1 MMTSTFKTITN
12 RLLSISTAFEP
23 GLKTAKRVPLLS
35 DTHFLPSKSTI
46 IEDGAK
52 GKVDKASAR
61 SLLSSGRVDF

>member
-46 IEDGAK
+46 IEDGA
-52 GKVDKASAR
+52 
-61 SLLSSGRVDF
+61 